1 MAHSKTRVVV
11 EQTFGILKQRFPY
24 LRYCLRNNIE
34 TVPRIIVAIAI
45 LHNICIARND
55 GHPVGIPG
63 NDEHPADIDEDDIE
77 DGKQVRDI
85 IALNHF
91 S

>member
-1 MAHSKTRVVV
+1 M
-11 EQTFGILKQRFPY
+11 
-24 LRYCLRNNIE
+24 
-34 TVPRIIVAIAI
+34 AIAI

-55 GHPVGIPG
+55 DGHPVGVPG
-63 NDEHPADIDEDDIE
+63 NDEHPADIDEDDNE